1 MPKEKL
7 QKNSLNRRPSSV
19 KLLVILQS
27 VVAAFFVGGGSFI
40 LAAEGVSIMT
50 MLLGG
55 IHVILGLS

>member
-1 MPKEKL
+1 M
-7 QKNSLNRRPSSV
+7 NRRPSSV